1 MDEFSSLLHRLGPV
15 TEVVS
20 FPIRLGESFLELA
33 HRFAR
38 DEGTVVLHSCGT
50 RDCSRRSFLAAAPW
64 LTLKARGKNVELK
77 VDGYTTCQEGDPFK
91 VVSRVLDFHRLTGY
105 GDATPVSGLFGYLAY
120 DLKNQIENLPQ
131 TAVDDLGL
139 PQMLLYAP
147 LALVEHLSGSC
158 QATLWIPLRRG
169 ESPERA
175 EEIREWFE
183 ARRHTPAPAYQTGC
197 GPDPSLESTF
207 SRDGYKRAVNAIREY
222 IRSGHVYQVNLSQR
236 FRLKA
241 CGDGFSTFR
250 ELFGANPAPFYASI
264 QAEDHQI
271 LSTSP
276 ERFLARQGREVES
289 RPIKGTRPRG
299 ETQRQDE
306 RNAEELLASDK
317 DDAELSM
324 IVDLIRNDLG
334 KVCAPGSIEV
344 SRHKQLESYANVHHL
359 VSVVSGRLIEGA
371 TSTDLIRAAFPGG
384 SITGCPKVRA
394 MEIIDELEPR
404 NRHVYT
410 GSIGYLG
417 FNPCLDLS
425 IAIRTVTLLDD
436 EAIYSVGGGVVLD
449 SDPEEEYRE
458 TLDKGRTLKDRLAP
472 GTSESGIREQ
482 VWMDGGLVPREEA
495 VLPVLSPGFQYGQGV
510 FETVRAF
517 DGIPYF
523 LEDHVRRLRS
533 SWRELFPTA
542 APDPDWQEV
551 LRQVLCANGLEQG
564 PAMVKIVAA
573 RGERTAPPYDD
584 VLLVRAA
591 RYIHRLEQLDA
602 DGLHLALY
610 GEPRR
615 TPLASHKTLN
625 HLLERLAGEWA
636 RDRGFHEAMI
646 LNPDGSV
653 SETNSANLI
662 ALFDAKAVFPESEH
676 VLPGITAE
684 KTLPLLREM
693 GYSIKRQKLR
703 PADLYPA
710 DAVLL
715 TNSLMGVVSANTLEG
730 SPLADGR
737 QIASRLCRGLFPE
750 FRNGMVNGPHRGQ
763 A

>member
-207 SRDGYKRAVNAIREY
+207 SHDGYKRAVNAIREY

-449 SDPEEEYRE
+449 SDPEEEYEE

-615 TPLASHKTLN
+615 TPL
-625 HLLERLAGEWA
+625 
-636 RDRGFHEAMI
+636 
-646 LNPDGSV
+646 
-653 SETNSANLI
+653 
-662 ALFDAKAVFPESEH
+662 
-676 VLPGITAE
+676 
-684 KTLPLLREM
+684 
-693 GYSIKRQKLR
+693 
-703 PADLYPA
+703 
-710 DAVLL
+710 
-715 TNSLMGVVSANTLEG
+715 
-730 SPLADGR
+730 
-737 QIASRLCRGLFPE
+737 
-750 FRNGMVNGPHRGQ
+750 
-763 A
+763 